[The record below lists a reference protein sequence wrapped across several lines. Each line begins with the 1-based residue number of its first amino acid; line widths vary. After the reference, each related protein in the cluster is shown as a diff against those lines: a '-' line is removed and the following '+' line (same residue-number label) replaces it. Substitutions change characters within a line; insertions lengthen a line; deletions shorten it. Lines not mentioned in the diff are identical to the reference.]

1 MAATKSQGKA
11 FALFMVGLTTAAAGI
26 AYISSGSGIAA
37 LVVGLIVVAIS
48 FGYFLSIK
56 AAEGQVPEN
65 VQPFALKLAGV
76 TAAVG
81 GWLIV
86 LFGLHL
92 TATVSGRMTT
102 TLIGF
107 AITLFGVLY
116 LLPAAANKNAI
127 WKA

>member
-26 AYISSGSGIAA
+26 AYLSSGSGIAA
-37 LVVGLIVVAIS
+37 LVVGLIVVAVS
-48 FGYFLSIK
+48 FGLFLSIK
-56 AAEGQVPEN
+56 PSEGKVPDAH
-65 VQPFALKLAGV
+65 QPLVLKLAGL
-76 TAAVG
+76 AVALG

-86 LFGLHL
+86 LLGMHM
-92 TATVSGRMTT
+92 TATVSGRMTA
-102 TLIGF
+102 
-107 AITLFGVLY
+107 AIVGIAVSLFGLLY

>member
-11 FALFMVGLTTAAAGI
+11 FGLFMAGITTTCAGI

-37 LVVGLIVVAIS
+37 LIVGLIVVAIS
-48 FGYFLSIK
+48 FGLFVSLK
-56 AAEGQVPEN
+56 PQEGKVPMAS
-65 VQPFALKLAGV
+65 QPFVLRLAGL
-76 TAAVG
+76 ALAVG

-86 LFGLHL
+86 LFGLHISS
-92 TATVSGRMTT
+92 AVSGRMVT

-107 AITLFGVLY
+107 AVSLVGVIG
-116 LLPAAANKNAI
+116 LLPTASNKNAI

>member
-26 AYISSGSGIAA
+26 AYLSSGSGIAA
-37 LVVGLIVVAIS
+37 LVIGLIVLAVS
-48 FGYFLSIK
+48 LGFFLSIK
-56 AAEGQVPEN
+56 PLEGKVPHGA
-65 VQPFALKLAGV
+65 QPIALKLAGLV
-76 TAAVG
+76 AALG
-81 GWLIV
+81 GWLVV
-86 LFGLHL
+86 LYGLHL
-92 TATVSGRMTT
+92 SSSVTGRLTT

>member
-11 FALFMVGLTTAAAGI
+11 FGLFMAGITTLCAGI

-37 LVVGLIVVAIS
+37 LIVGLIVVAVA
-48 FGYFLSIK
+48 FGLFVSLK
-56 AAEGQVPEN
+56 PQEGKVPMAI
-65 VQPFALKLAGV
+65 QPFALRLAGIAL
-76 TAAVG
+76 AAG
-81 GWLIV
+81 GWIIV

-92 TATVSGRMTT
+92 TSSVSGRMVT

-107 AITLFGVLY
+107 AVSLVGVIG
-116 LLPAAANKNAI
+116 LLPSAANKNAI

>member
-11 FALFMVGLTTAAAGI
+11 FGLFMVGATTACAGI

-37 LVVGLIVVAIS
+37 LIVGLIVVAVS
-48 FGYFLSIK
+48 FGLFVSIK
-56 AAEGQVPEN
+56 PQEGKVPETI
-65 VQPFALKLAGV
+65 QPLALKLAGLV
-76 TAAVG
+76 AALG
-81 GWLIV
+81 GWIIV
-86 LFGLHL
+86 LYGLHMSSS
-92 TATVSGRMTT
+92 VSGRMTT

-107 AITLFGVLY
+107 AVTLFGVLY

>member
-11 FALFMVGLTTAAAGI
+11 FALFMVGATTAAAGI

-37 LVVGLIVVAIS
+37 LIVGLIVVAVS
-48 FGYFLSIK
+48 FGFFISIK
-56 AAEGQVPEN
+56 PQEGKVPDGA
-65 VQPFALKLAGV
+65 QPIALKLAGLV
-76 TAAVG
+76 ASLG

-86 LFGLHL
+86 LIGMHM
-92 TATVSGRMTT
+92 TASVSGRMTAAI
-102 TLIGF
+102 IGI
-107 AITLFGVLY
+107 AVSLFGVLY

>member
-26 AYISSGSGIAA
+26 AYFSSGSGIAA
-37 LVVGLIVVAIS
+37 LVVGLIVVAVSAGFFIS
-48 FGYFLSIK
+48 LKPLEGK
-56 AAEGQVPEN
+56 VPAAA
-65 VQPFALKLAGV
+65 QPFALKLAGLV
-76 TAAVG
+76 AAAG

-86 LFGLHL
+86 LYGLHL
-92 TATVSGRMTT
+92 TASVSGRMTT

-116 LLPAAANKNAI
+116 LLPAAANKNVF

>member
-11 FALFMVGLTTAAAGI
+11 FGLFMVGITTACAGI

-37 LVVGLIVVAIS
+37 LIVGLIVVAVS
-48 FGYFLSIK
+48 LGLFVSIK
-56 AAEGQVPEN
+56 PQEGKVPTAL
-65 VQPFALKLAGV
+65 QPVVLRLAGI
-76 TAAVG
+76 AAAAG

-86 LFGLHL
+86 LYGLHMSSS
-92 TATVSGRMTT
+92 VSGRMVT

-107 AITLFGVLY
+107 AVTLVGVIG
-116 LLPAAANKNAI
+116 LLPSAANKNAI

>member
-37 LVVGLIVVAIS
+37 LIIGLIVVLVS
-48 FGYFLSIK
+48 FGFFLSIK
-56 AAEGQVPEN
+56 PMEGKVPDAA
-65 VQPFALKLAGV
+65 QPLALKLAGLV
-76 TAAVG
+76 AAVG

-86 LFGLHL
+86 LLGLHL
-92 TATVSGRMTT
+92 TASVSGRMTT
-102 TLIGF
+102 TIIGF

>member
-11 FALFMVGLTTAAAGI
+11 FGLFMAGITTACAGI

-37 LVVGLIVVAIS
+37 LIVGLIVTAVALGLFVS
-48 FGYFLSIK
+48 LKPQEGKVPMALQP
-56 AAEGQVPEN
+56 AA
-65 VQPFALKLAGV
+65 LRLAGIAL
-76 TAAVG
+76 AAG

-86 LFGLHL
+86 LFGLHISSS
-92 TATVSGRMTT
+92 VSGRMVT

-107 AITLFGVLY
+107 AVSLVGVIG
-116 LLPAAANKNAI
+116 LLPAASNKNAI